1 MFGVVMNETAIVER
15 ITELKRLHPAITWEE
30 IQRQLEAEC
39 AMRWNS
45 PMALRAWWRR
55 RKDRV
60 HFTHTQRDADA
71 TVAQRTQLRD
81 AAMRDAAMRETR
93 ESDLV
98 RIPEP
103 LPKPFHEPLRI
114 PFQRTLV
121 IADVHAPFHDKS
133 FLVQLLTKH
142 RGEYD
147 QIVVAGDVFDFAQI
161 SRFPR
166 DWNVPR
172 LETELAMAGEV
183 LLALAKTAPVYI
195 CNGNHDERVAVK
207 LDAALT
213 LQRLIYAAL
222 GQKQPRYQITVSEY
236 DYIEIG
242 ETFVIGHLSQSHKQP
257 GKLAATI
264 AKQRQRHV
272 LVGHDHLLGVVQNDQ
287 WLGASIGCIADPQKF
302 WYSERR
308 LNTYAPM
315 QQGYALLR
323 AEDEFDV
330 FNRFSEPVFR
340 RYRYLGNMYNSWKG

>member
-1 MFGVVMNETAIVER
+1 
-15 ITELKRLHPAITWEE
+15 
-30 IQRQLEAEC
+30 
-39 AMRWNS
+39 
-45 PMALRAWWRR
+45 
-55 RKDRV
+55 
-60 HFTHTQRDADA
+60 
-71 TVAQRTQLRD
+71 
-81 AAMRDAAMRETR
+81 
-93 ESDLV
+93 
-98 RIPEP
+98 
-103 LPKPFHEPLRI
+103 
-114 PFQRTLV
+114 
-121 IADVHAPFHDKS
+121 
-133 FLVQLLTKH
+133 
-142 RGEYD
+142 
-147 QIVVAGDVFDFAQI
+147 
-161 SRFPR
+161 
-166 DWNVPR
+166 
-172 LETELAMAGEV
+172 MAGEV
-183 LLALAKTAPVYI
+183 LLALAKTAPVYV

-207 LDAALT
+207 LDADLT

-222 GQKQPRYQITVSEY
+222 GNKQPRYQITVSEY

-257 GKLAATI
+257 GKLAAMI

-330 FNRFSEPVFR
+330 CNRFSEPVFR